1 MRNDLNPLAGKRGPM
16 PDTHINQIVFTL
28 TARCRDCY
36 RCLRNCPVKAIR
48 MQKGQAYVDE
58 KRCIVCGT
66 CIRQCPQQAKT
77 FRHDIDVAQRL
88 IDSGSLVAVSI
99 APSFAA
105 VFNKWERARLPAALR
120 ALGFRYVGQ
129 TSQGAFQISDC
140 ARNIAE
146 QDKSKTYIATA
157 CPALVHY
164 IEKYQT
170 ELVDNLLPV
179 VSPMAAHGRML
190 KEKLG
195 ENARVVFIG
204 PCVAKKSEILRK
216 DVQDAVDCVLTF
228 SELMLW
234 LNQKEI
240 HLSNCEE
247 SSFDENPVHCAQL
260 YPLPGGM
267 IKTAGLIE
275 DGLDLKLVRVDGIEN
290 VRALFNDVEGE
301 SSYMLVE
308 PLFCSQGCI
317 NGPGIDTAKNL
328 FERRKNIIEYDNE
341 IDVSQTAPE
350 VKDGQFFTAT
360 FAAQQVTTDV
370 TEEAIQ
376 QVLEKTGKSDPQQ
389 QLNCG
394 ACGYDSCREK
404 AVAVVL
410 GMAEADMCIPYM
422 RRLAE
427 RRTDQIVT
435 TTPNGILM
443 LDEDLNILSV
453 NPAFKRFFSCT
464 DTVLGRHI
472 SYLMDP
478 APFEKLVSGVADTL
492 DVTVTHRHYNL
503 MTRELLYILK
513 EERQIVGIF
522 MNITTQKEH
531 EKKLKE
537 IRSQTIA
544 QADELLEHQIKMAQT
559 IAQFLGESTARGE
572 ELVRKLMTLSESN
585 EPEPR

>member
-1 MRNDLNPLAGKRGPM
+1 MA
-16 PDTHINQIVFTL
+16 DTHLHQIVFTL

-58 KRCIVCGT
+58 KRCIACGT
-66 CIRQCPQQAKT
+66 CIRECPQGAKT

-105 VFNKWERARLPAALR
+105 VFNKWERTRLPAALR

-129 TSQGAFQISDC
+129 TSQGAYQISAC
-140 ARNIAE
+140 ARSITE
-146 QDKSKTYIATA
+146 RDKSKTYIATA
-157 CPALVHY
+157 CPALVNY

-170 ELVDNLLPV
+170 DLVDNLLPV

-195 ENARVVFIG
+195 KDIKVVFIG
-204 PCVAKKSEILRK
+204 PCVAKKSEILRS

-234 LNQKEI
+234 FNQKDI

-247 SSFDENPVHCAQL
+247 SSLDEDPVHCAQL

-267 IKTAGLIE
+267 IKTAGLAD
-275 DGLDLKLVRVDGIEN
+275 DGLDLKLIRVDSMDN
-290 VRALFNDVEGE
+290 VRALLNDVQAQ
-301 SSYMLVE
+301 SAYTLVE

-317 NGPGIDTAKNL
+317 NGPGIDTEKNL
-328 FERRKNIIEYDNE
+328 FERRKDIIEYDSE
-341 IDVSQTAPE
+341 IDMHQSPPAVVEEGFFNATFLAQE
-350 VKDGQFFTAT
+350 VKSE
-360 FAAQQVTTDV
+360 V

-376 QVLEKTGKSDPQQ
+376 QILEKTGKSDPQQ

-404 AVAVVL
+404 AVAVIL

-435 TTPNGILM
+435 TTPNGVLI
-443 LDEDLNILSV
+443 LDEDLTILSM

-464 DTVLGRHI
+464 DTILGRHI

-478 APFEKLVSGVADTL
+478 ASFEKLISGMVDTV

-522 MNITTQKEH
+522 INITSQQEH

-559 IAQFLGESTARGE
+559 IARFLGESTARGE
-572 ELVRKLMTLSESN
+572 ELVRKLMTLSEGN
-585 EPEPR
+585 ESEPR

>member
-1 MRNDLNPLAGKRGPM
+1 MA
-16 PDTHINQIVFTL
+16 DTHLSQIVFTL

-58 KRCIVCGT
+58 TRCIACGT
-66 CIRQCPQQAKT
+66 CIRECPQQAKT
-77 FRHDIDVAQRL
+77 FRHDIDVAQQL
-88 IDSGSLVAVSI
+88 INNGPIAAASI

-120 ALGFRYVGQ
+120 ALGFKYVGQ

-140 ARNIAE
+140 ARSIAE

-157 CPALVHY
+157 CPALVNY
-164 IEKYQT
+164 IEKYQA

-179 VSPMAAHGRML
+179 VSPMVAHGRML

-195 ENARVVFIG
+195 KDASVVFIG
-204 PCVAKKSEILRK
+204 PCVAKKSEIMRK

-234 LNQKEI
+234 FNQKGI

-247 SSFDENPVHCAQL
+247 SSFDEDPVHCAQL

-301 SSYMLVE
+301 SSYTLVE

-317 NGPGIDTAKNL
+317 NGPGIDSGKNL

-341 IDVSQTAPE
+341 IDISHPAPE
-350 VKDGQFFTAT
+350 VKDGQFFAAT
-360 FAAQQVTTDV
+360 FAAHQVISDV

-376 QVLEKTGKSDPQQ
+376 QVLEKTGKSDSQQ

-443 LDEDLNILSV
+443 LNEDLTILSV
-453 NPAFKRFFSCT
+453 NPAFKKFFSCT
-464 DTVLGRHI
+464 DTVLGKHI

-478 APFEKLVSGVADTL
+478 APFEKLVSGVSDTV
-492 DVTVTHRHYNL
+492 DITVTHRHYNL
-503 MTRELLYILK
+503 LMRELLYILK

-522 MNITTQKEH
+522 INITSQQEH
-531 EKKLKE
+531 EKKLKK

-572 ELVRKLMTLSESN
+572 ELVKKLMTLSESN
-585 EPEPR
+585 EPESR

>member
-1 MRNDLNPLAGKRGPM
+1 M
-16 PDTHINQIVFTL
+16 PDTHLHQIVFTL

-58 KRCIVCGT
+58 KRCIACGT
-66 CIRQCPQQAKT
+66 CIRECPQRAKT

-88 IDSGSLVAVSI
+88 IDSGSLVAASI

-105 VFNKWERARLPAALR
+105 VFNKWERTRLPAALR

-129 TSQGAFQISDC
+129 TSQGAYQISAC
-140 ARNIAE
+140 ARSMTE
-146 QDKSKTYIATA
+146 RDKSKTYIATA
-157 CPALVHY
+157 CPALVNF

-170 ELVDNLLPV
+170 DLVDNLLPL

-195 ENARVVFIG
+195 DDIKVVFIG
-204 PCVAKKSEILRK
+204 PCVAKKSEILRS
-216 DVQDAVDCVLTF
+216 DVQDAIDCVLTF

-247 SSFDENPVHCAQL
+247 SSLDEEPVHCAQL

-267 IKTAGLIE
+267 IKTAGLAD
-275 DGLDLKLVRVDGIEN
+275 DGLDLKLIRVDGIDN
-290 VRALFNDVEGE
+290 VRALLNDVQQQ
-301 SSYMLVE
+301 SAYTLVE

-317 NGPGIDTAKNL
+317 NGPGIDTEKNL
-328 FERRKNIIEYDNE
+328 FERRKDIIEYDSE
-341 IDVSQTAPE
+341 IDREQSSPAVVKEDLFGAAFLAQE
-350 VKDGQFFTAT
+350 VKSE
-360 FAAQQVTTDV
+360 VS
-370 TEEAIQ
+370 EEAIQ

-404 AVAVVL
+404 AIAVIL
-410 GMAEADMCIPYM
+410 GMAEAEMCIPYM

-435 TTPNGILM
+435 TTPNGVLI
-443 LDEDLNILSV
+443 LDEDLTILSM

-464 DTVLGRHI
+464 DTILGRHI

-478 APFEKLVSGVADTL
+478 APFEKLISGVVDTV
-492 DVTVTHRHYNL
+492 DITITHRHYNL
-503 MTRELLYILK
+503 LTRELLYILK

-522 MNITTQKEH
+522 INITSQQEH

-537 IRSQTIA
+537 IRSQTIT

-572 ELVRKLMTLSESN
+572 ELVRKLLTLSESN

>member
-1 MRNDLNPLAGKRGPM
+1 M
-16 PDTHINQIVFTL
+16 
-28 TARCRDCY
+28 
-36 RCLRNCPVKAIR
+36 
-48 MQKGQAYVDE
+48 
-58 KRCIVCGT
+58 
-66 CIRQCPQQAKT
+66 
-77 FRHDIDVAQRL
+77 
-88 IDSGSLVAVSI
+88 
-99 APSFAA
+99 
-105 VFNKWERARLPAALR
+105 
-120 ALGFRYVGQ
+120 
-129 TSQGAFQISDC
+129 
-140 ARNIAE
+140 
-146 QDKSKTYIATA
+146 
-157 CPALVHY
+157 
-164 IEKYQT
+164 
-170 ELVDNLLPV
+170 
-179 VSPMAAHGRML
+179 
-190 KEKLG
+190 
-195 ENARVVFIG
+195 
-204 PCVAKKSEILRK
+204 
-216 DVQDAVDCVLTF
+216 
-228 SELMLW
+228 
-234 LNQKEI
+234 
-240 HLSNCEE
+240 
-247 SSFDENPVHCAQL
+247 
-260 YPLPGGM
+260 
-267 IKTAGLIE
+267 
-275 DGLDLKLVRVDGIEN
+275 KLVRVDGIEN

-301 SSYMLVE
+301 SSYTLVE

-341 IDVSQTAPE
+341 IDMSQPAPE
-350 VKDGQFFTAT
+350 VKDGQFFTAA
-360 FAAQQVTTDV
+360 FAAQQVTSDV

-435 TTPNGILM
+435 TTPNGVLI
-443 LDEDLNILSV
+443 LDEDLTILSV

-478 APFEKLVSGVADTL
+478 APFEKLVSGVTDTM
-492 DVTVTHRHYNL
+492 DVTITHRHYNL

-522 MNITTQKEH
+522 INITSQKEH

>member
-1 MRNDLNPLAGKRGPM
+1 MA
-16 PDTHINQIVFTL
+16 DTHINQIVFTL

-58 KRCIVCGT
+58 KRCIACGT

-88 IDSGSLVAVSI
+88 IDSSPLVAVSI

-140 ARNIAE
+140 ARGIAE
-146 QDKSKTYIATA
+146 RDKSKTYIATA
-157 CPALVHY
+157 CPALVNY

-170 ELVDNLLPV
+170 ELVGNLLPV
-179 VSPMAAHGRML
+179 VSPMSAHGRML

-195 ENARVVFIG
+195 KDAGVVFIG

-216 DVQDAVDCVLTF
+216 DVQGAVDCVLTF

-234 LNQKEI
+234 FNQKGI

-247 SSFDENPVHCAQL
+247 SSFDEDPVHCAQL

-275 DGLDLKLVRVDGIEN
+275 DGFDLKLVRVDGIEN

-301 SSYMLVE
+301 SSYTLVE

-317 NGPGIDTAKNL
+317 NGPGIDTGKNL

-341 IDVSQTAPE
+341 IDMSQPAPE
-350 VKDGQFFTAT
+350 VKDGQFFEAA
-360 FAAQQVTTDV
+360 FAAQQVTSDV

-435 TTPNGILM
+435 TTPNGVLI
-443 LDEDLNILSV
+443 LDEDLTILSV

-478 APFEKLVSGVADTL
+478 APFEKLVSGVTDAM
-492 DVTVTHRHYNL
+492 DVTITHRHYNL

-522 MNITTQKEH
+522 INITSQKEH
-531 EKKLKE
+531 ETKLKE

-585 EPEPR
+585 EPGFLVKARPEERNW

>member
-1 MRNDLNPLAGKRGPM
+1 MA
-16 PDTHINQIVFTL
+16 DTHLRQIVFTL

-58 KRCIVCGT
+58 KRCIACGT

-88 IDSGSLVAVSI
+88 IDSGPLVAVSI

-120 ALGFRYVGQ
+120 TLGFRYVGQ
-129 TSQGAFQISDC
+129 TSQGAYQISDC
-140 ARNIAE
+140 ARSIAE
-146 QDKSKTYIATA
+146 MDKSKTYIATA
-157 CPALVHY
+157 CPALVNY

-195 ENARVVFIG
+195 ADTRVVFIG
-204 PCVAKKSEILRK
+204 PCVAKKSEILRN

-234 LNQKEI
+234 FKQKDI

-247 SSFDENPVHCAQL
+247 SSFDESPVHCAQL

-290 VRALFNDVEGE
+290 VRALFNDVEEE
-301 SSYMLVE
+301 SSYTLVE

-317 NGPGIDTAKNL
+317 NGPGIDTGKNL

-341 IDVSQTAPE
+341 IDVSQPVPE

-360 FAAQQVTTDV
+360 FAAQQVTSDV

-435 TTPNGILM
+435 TTPNGVLI
-443 LDEDLNILSV
+443 LDEELTILSV

-478 APFEKLVSGVADTL
+478 APFEKLISGVTDTM
-492 DVTVTHRHYNL
+492 DVTITHRHYNL

-522 MNITTQKEH
+522 VNITSQKEH
-531 EKKLKE
+531 EKKLNE

-559 IAQFLGESTARGE
+559 IAKFLGESTARGE

-585 EPEPR
+585 DPEPR

>member
-1 MRNDLNPLAGKRGPM
+1 MA
-16 PDTHINQIVFTL
+16 DTHINQIVFTL

-58 KRCIVCGT
+58 KRCIACGT

-88 IDSGSLVAVSI
+88 INSGPIAAASI

-120 ALGFRYVGQ
+120 ALGFKYVGQ

-140 ARNIAE
+140 ARSIAE

-157 CPALVHY
+157 CPALVNY
-164 IEKYQT
+164 IEKYQA

-195 ENARVVFIG
+195 KDASVVFIG
-204 PCVAKKSEILRK
+204 PCVAKKSEIMRK

-234 LNQKEI
+234 FNQKNI

-247 SSFDENPVHCAQL
+247 SSFDESPVHCAQL

-275 DGLDLKLVRVDGIEN
+275 DGLDLKLVRVDGIDN

-301 SSYMLVE
+301 SSYTLVE

-341 IDVSQTAPE
+341 VDMSQPAPE
-350 VKDGQFFTAT
+350 VKDGQFFTAA
-360 FAAQQVTTDV
+360 FAAQQVTSDV

-435 TTPNGILM
+435 TTPNGVLI
-443 LDEDLNILSV
+443 LDEDLTILSV

-478 APFEKLVSGVADTL
+478 APFEKLVSGVTDTM
-492 DVTVTHRHYNL
+492 DITITHRHYNL

-522 MNITTQKEH
+522 INITSQREH
-531 EKKLKE
+531 ETKLKE

-585 EPEPR
+585 EPESR

>member
-1 MRNDLNPLAGKRGPM
+1 
-16 PDTHINQIVFTL
+16 
-28 TARCRDCY
+28 
-36 RCLRNCPVKAIR
+36 

-58 KRCIVCGT
+58 ERCIACGT
-66 CIRQCPQQAKT
+66 CIRECPQQAKT

-88 IDSGSLVAVSI
+88 IDSGTIVAASI

-120 ALGFRYVGQ
+120 ALGFRYAGQ

-140 ARNIAE
+140 ARSITE

-157 CPALVHY
+157 CPALVNY

-195 ENARVVFIG
+195 KDAHVVFIG

-234 LNQKEI
+234 LNQKDI
-240 HLSNCEE
+240 RLSNCEE
-247 SSFDENPVHCAQL
+247 SSFDESPVHCAQL

-275 DGLDLKLVRVDGIEN
+275 DGLDLKLVRVDGINN

-301 SSYMLVE
+301 ASYTLVE

-317 NGPGIDTAKNL
+317 NGPGIDTEKNL

-341 IDVSQTAPE
+341 IDISQPAPE
-350 VKDGQFFTAT
+350 VKDGRFFAAT
-360 FAAQQVTTDV
+360 FAAHQVISDV
-370 TEEAIQ
+370 SEEAIQ

-389 QLNCG
+389 ILNCG

-404 AVAVVL
+404 AIAVVL
-410 GMAEADMCIPYM
+410 GMAEADMCIPD
-422 RRLAE
+422 RWRLAE
-427 RRTDQIVT
+427 RRTDQIVA
-435 TTPNGILM
+435 TTPPGVLI
-443 LDEDLNILSV
+443 LDEELTILSV

-478 APFEKLVSGVADTL
+478 APFEKLVSGVTDTM
-492 DVTVTHRHYNL
+492 DITITHRHYNL

-522 MNITTQKEH
+522 VNITSQKEH
-531 EKKLKE
+531 EKKLNE

-585 EPEPR
+585 EPKPG